1 VSTIVQNAWEI
12 KIEKARIEYEERMKR
27 GNKRRDNN
35 LGPDGKWDKRQHLGA
50 LYKLIKD
57 NMAEVERMING
68 HDNKVS
74 IMKLLKDK
82 TSLMNELGDGG
93 KTTVDELKI

>member
-1 VSTIVQNAWEI
+1 VQNAWEI

>member
-1 VSTIVQNAWEI
+1 
-12 KIEKARIEYEERMKR
+12 MKR